1 MKIDK
6 SKAIHDAVLATAIE
20 EAEERG
26 ILQGQK
32 QGLEQGQK
40 EGREQEKRTLVL
52 NLLKLSLPLPQI
64 SEASGVDI
72 ETLKKWQKE
81 LEQ

>member
-6 SKAIHDAVLATAIE
+6 SKAIHDAVFATAIE
-20 EAEERG
+20 EA
-26 ILQGQK
+26 
-32 QGLEQGQK
+32 
-40 EGREQEKRTLVL
+40 REQEKRTLVL
-52 NLLKLSLPLPQI
+52 NLLKLSFPLPQI

-81 LEQ
+81 LE